1 MEPDFSGYAT
11 KAGLK
16 CTDGR
21 TIMPEA
27 FAHQD
32 SAQVPLVWQHG
43 HQDPENVLGHAILE
57 KRNDGVYAYGFFND
71 SQKAKHARGLLEH
84 KDIKMLSIWANDLIE
99 RGGRVLHGAI
109 REVSLVLSGANPGA
123 LIENVTIRH
132 SDETLDTID
141 DEAIIYTGLEL
152 ELGEEVEH
160 SDLEETVEE
169 QVEEPVLTHAEDDG
183 AKGSDEETIADVY
196 NTLTDK
202 QKDVVHYMIGEALDV
217 TEEGKKG
224 GEAKQDAMSSDEEET
239 EENIDETDN
248 AELQQD
254 NMTDDT
260 EKEGTEM
267 SNVFEKGDDTSPETY
282 ELSHADV
289 EGIVADA
296 SKRGSL
302 KDAVEDFALQHGI
315 TDIDVLFPE
324 AKALASTPEFD
335 KRRTEW
341 VQSVLGGVSKS
352 PFSRIKTLSANLTL
366 DEARAKGYVKG
377 SVKKEEFFGVQK
389 RTTTPTTM
397 YKKQQLDRDDMI
409 DITDF
414 DVVAWLKGEMR
425 LMLDEELARAIL
437 LGDGRDVT
445 HEDKIQDGTNGV
457 GIRPIVSD
465 HDLYTTQVG
474 VDLATGAPT
483 EAAQGALII
492 DAVIANRRYYKGSGQ
507 PTFFT
512 SESVIAKFLLMKD
525 GFGRRLYNN
534 LGEVASELRCKA
546 IVPVEVMDEMD
557 PDSTGE
563 WIGVLVNPSDYVVGA
578 DAGGQISMFD
588 DFDID
593 MNQYK
598 YLIETRVSGALT
610 KIKSAIAL
618 RGEASGDNIVAPNA
632 PTFVSAT
639 GIVTIVATTGVSYYD
654 VTNDPGRASALSAG
668 AYDASLSAGES
679 IRIEAVADSGYYL
692 AGQREFNF
700 TMDPA

>member
-16 CTDGR
+16 CSDGR

-32 SAQVPLVWQHG
+32 QAQVPLVWQHG
-43 HQDPENVLGHAILE
+43 HSDPENVLGHAILE
-57 KRNDGVYAYGFFND
+57 KRGDGIYAYGFFND
-71 SQKAKHARGLLEH
+71 SQKANHARGLLEH

-132 SDETLDTID
+132 SDDSLDTID

-152 ELGEEVEH
+152 ELGEDVEH
-160 SDLEETVEE
+160 SDLEESEE
-169 QVEEPVLTHAEDDG
+169 ESAEEPALAHADGEDAGD
-183 AKGSDEETIADVY
+183 SDEETIADVY

-202 QKDVVHYMIGEALDV
+202 QKDVVHYMIGEALEAASEV
-217 TEEGKKG
+217 KSG
-224 GEAKQDAMSSDEEET
+224 GEAKQDAMSSDEDDEET
-239 EENIDETDN
+239 IDETDN

-260 EKEGTEM
+260 EKDGTEM
-267 SNVFEKGDDTSPETY
+267 SNVFEQGDDQSPETY
-282 ELSHADV
+282 TLSHADV

-296 SKRGSL
+296 TKRGSL
-302 KDAVEDFALQHGI
+302 KDAVEEFALSHGI
-315 TDIDVLFPE
+315 NDIDVLFPD
-324 AKALASTPEFD
+324 AKALSSVPEFD

-366 DEARAKGYVKG
+366 DEARAKGYIKG

-389 RTTTPTTM
+389 RTTSPTTI

-414 DVVAWLKGEMR
+414 DVVTWLKGEMR

-437 LGDGRDVT
+437 IGDGRAID

-457 GIRPIVSD
+457 GIRPIATD

-474 VDLATGAPT
+474 VDLTTDSPT
-483 EAAQGALII
+483 EAEQGARII

-546 IVPVEVMDEMD
+546 IVPVEVMDELD

-563 WIGVLVNPSDYVVGA
+563 WIGIMVNPSDYVVGA
-578 DAGGQISMFD
+578 DAGGQVSMFD

-618 RGEASGDNIVAPNA
+618 HGEAGSTNIVTPTD
-632 PTFVSAT
+632 PTFVSST
-639 GIVTIVATTGVSYYD
+639 GIVTITATTGVSYYD
-654 VTNDPGRASALSAG
+654 VTNDPGRTSALSAG
-668 AYDASLSAGES
+668 AYDASLAAGES
-679 IRIEAVADSGYYL
+679 IRIEAVADSGYFL
-692 AGQREFNF
+692 SGQREWNF
-700 TMDPA
+700 TKDAA